1 MRSQDNRS
9 PACQP
14 IGVREAPCKRSA
26 LPYCPVNREPVPKHD
41 IRVGRANQDYEHAFF
56 KRHFD
61 LSALRS
67 LEKVRS
73 ASARGLPD
81 SPRRMAAGTKAT
93 VWRRR
98 RPWFWRMCGPGGFDR
113 CYPGARHRGSLV
125 QISWPA
131 RFAGHGADGPR
142 RGSGADAHV
151 GEPSS
156 LHSRG
161 SSPVLAKPFRV
172 LVTVKV
178 PSLSAVTLIQWAG
191 PLWAG
196 GGALGPGCGA
206 VIAATGIAAEGS
218 SSRLAM
224 NIPGTVYSWPLSWEK
239 CICHKSSRPGEECS
253 TCIESASPPLRVPLF
268 MMPTRGWV
276 AWLPT
281 HGSGPVLWLS

>member
-1 MRSQDNRS
+1 MEMPTITAAGLISRDTAVERKR
-9 PACQP
+9 QP

-125 QISWPA
+125 QISRPA

-156 LHSRG
+156 LHSRK
-161 SSPVLAKPFRV
+161 SSPSVGLGKAVSRV
-172 LVTVKV
+172 GDGESPV
-178 PSLSAVTLIQWAG
+178 P
-191 PLWAG
+191 
-196 GGALGPGCGA
+196 
-206 VIAATGIAAEGS
+206 
-218 SSRLAM
+218 
-224 NIPGTVYSWPLSWEK
+224 
-239 CICHKSSRPGEECS
+239 
-253 TCIESASPPLRVPLF
+253 
-268 MMPTRGWV
+268 
-276 AWLPT
+276 
-281 HGSGPVLWLS
+281 